1 MTAWWI
7 AALSAF
13 WFGVLTSIS
22 PCPLATNITA
32 ISFIGRR
39 AGSTRGVLLAGLLYT
54 LGRAAVYAG
63 LGALLVGSLLSAPQ
77 VSLVLQTWMNKVL
90 GPILILVGMVM
101 LDLLRLVPRG
111 RGIGERMQR
120 RVEGWGLF
128 GAFALGALFALT
140 FCPVSA
146 SLYFGSL
153 LPLAIAR
160 GSRLALPFLFGV
172 GTALPVAAVACVL
185 AFGANQL
192 GKVFDRLTAVEC
204 WVRRITGVVFV
215 GVGIYLSLVHIY
227 KIL

>member
-39 AGSTRGVLLAGLLYT
+39 AGSARGVLLAGGLYT
-54 LGRAAVYAG
+54 IGRAVVYAG

-77 VSLVLQTWMNKVL
+77 VSLVLQTWMNKIL

-101 LDLLRLVPRG
+101 LDLLRLAPRG

-128 GAFALGALFALT
+128 GAFALGALFALS

-153 LPLAIAR
+153 IPLAIAR
-160 GSRLALPFLFGV
+160 GSRLVLPFLFGV

-185 AFGANQL
+185 AFGASQL
-192 GKVFDRLTAVEC
+192 GKFFDRMTVVER

-227 KIL
+227 KVL